1 MLVGGAA
8 GAAIA
13 AIPPVAAFLASHGIA
28 AATFSG
34 TLGAGIGTITSA
46 DKGLIITMGVTMLGH
61 NPTLRI
67 YNIREQ

>member
-1 MLVGGAA
+1 MGLPPVCFVTYSIVLLVGGAA
-8 GAAIA
+8 
-13 AIPPVAAFLASHGIA
+13 
-28 AATFSG
+28 AATLSG